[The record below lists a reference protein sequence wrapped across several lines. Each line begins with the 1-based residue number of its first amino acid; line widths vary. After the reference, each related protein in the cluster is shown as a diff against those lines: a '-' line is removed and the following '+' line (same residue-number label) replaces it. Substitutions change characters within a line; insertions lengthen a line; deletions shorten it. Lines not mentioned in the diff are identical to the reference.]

1 MDLLNE
7 RCSCALGFSAVEY
20 KKCKFDQNFFSRAKS
35 SWRSWQ
41 IFYQC
46 ALQCQGGFEQ
56 ATQHLVLHSLISP
69 SYSWDTR
76 QDLRMHRKQCPI
88 KTNSISKSK
97 TGRHCSS
104 ACEGQEEAKDQK
116 TSQDHSQFH
125 RCAPSQP
132 FPPTTQ
138 FTQFS
143 STKAHPP
150 KKNHHQVMIQCKS
163 CCIDI
168 FLFFYAILFKCSF
181 SPVASQQLF
190 CIADVICDKKTGQ
203 TFLEYCSTTLSTYYL
218 STENTPTMLLVEL
231 KKASTNQTMHNKLI
245 IKY

>member
-1 MDLLNE
+1 
-7 RCSCALGFSAVEY
+7 
-20 KKCKFDQNFFSRAKS
+20 
-35 SWRSWQ
+35 
-41 IFYQC
+41 
-46 ALQCQGGFEQ
+46 
-56 ATQHLVLHSLISP
+56 
-69 SYSWDTR
+69 
-76 QDLRMHRKQCPI
+76 MHRKQCPI

-104 ACEGQEEAKDQK
+104 TCEGQEEAKDQK

-132 FPPTTQ
+132 FPPTQ

-143 STKAHPP
+143 STKTKTTPPP
-150 KKNHHQVMIQCKS
+150 KNKLLSSPCFEFSDHQVMIQCKS

-181 SPVASQQLF
+181 NPVASQQLF
-190 CIADVICDKKTGQ
+190 CIADVICNDGTGQ